1 MTFTSTLRNRVIV
14 AACAA
19 GTITVGGIGVMTP
32 MTVHTN
38 ESLASVSLAAYTS
51 NIATVSLAPAP
62 TWCPLGTRHGKGSG
76 CRGGSINDNERL
88 NQSLKNTGKMYKDAG
103 ECAAKGVAKGLTG
116 PGSPSFPIIAG
127 RSLVETAKCGAT
139 KPEGKW

>member
-1 MTFTSTLRNRVIV
+1 MTFTSTLRNRVVV

-19 GTITVGGIGVMTP
+19 GTIAVGGLGIMTP
-32 MTVHTN
+32 TTAHAN
-38 ESLASVSLAAYTS
+38 ESLAQVSLAAYTS

-76 CRGGSINDNERL
+76 CRGGSINDNKRL
-88 NQSLKNTGKMYKDAG
+88 NKAVKDTGKMYKDAG
-103 ECAAKGVAKGLTG
+103 ECAVKGVAKGLTG
-116 PGSPSFPIIAG
+116 SGSPSFPGIAG
-127 RSLVETAKCGAT
+127 RSLVESAKCGAT